1 MMAEEANEI
10 AQTAAAAKHHKDN
23 ATAPEPADKR
33 HWEATAIGVGVGV
46 GVIGS
51 AAVAAAL
58 LYANRDRDRGK
69 RKK

>member
-23 ATAPEPADKR
+23 ANAPEPADKS

-46 GVIGS
+46 IGS
-51 AAVAAAL
+51 AALAAAL
-58 LYANRDRDRGK
+58 LYANRDRGK